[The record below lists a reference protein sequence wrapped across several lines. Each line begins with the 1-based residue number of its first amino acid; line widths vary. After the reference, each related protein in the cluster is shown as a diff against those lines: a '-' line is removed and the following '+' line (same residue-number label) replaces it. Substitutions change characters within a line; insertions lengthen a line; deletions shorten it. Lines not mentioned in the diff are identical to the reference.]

1 MACDPPAF
9 PHAPHPDLFLL
20 AQPGRAVVRAADR
33 QETAPRHL
41 PLNPGPGERHSRLDR
56 SLERTPPTLHLDQ
69 DRRRNPRTPQLI
81 SSTNSWRR
89 TLDPWGIVATHGGRP
104 QTAESFQASS
114 SVLATTE
121 PSLPSVA
128 ANSNDS
134 ISFEVNHSCRC
145 SAAL

>member
-1 MACDPPAF
+1 MACDSPAF

-89 TLDPWGIVATHGGRP
+89 TLADARTATRSARTKCWWGIKPASGMAAVTPPGHAEPATRRCTGR
-104 QTAESFQASS
+104 
-114 SVLATTE
+114 
-121 PSLPSVA
+121 
-128 ANSNDS
+128 
-134 ISFEVNHSCRC
+134 R
-145 SAAL
+145 

>member
-1 MACDPPAF
+1 MACDSPAF

-89 TLDPWGIVATHGGRP
+89 TLVVLVILVGLSPEKLSSWTTSVRY
-104 QTAESFQASS
+104 QA
-114 SVLATTE
+114 
-121 PSLPSVA
+121 
-128 ANSNDS
+128 
-134 ISFEVNHSCRC
+134 
-145 SAAL
+145 

>member
-1 MACDPPAF
+1 MACDSPAF

-89 TLDPWGIVATHGGRP
+89 TLAELFNISRP
-104 QTAESFQASS
+104 T
-114 SVLATTE
+114 VYRTLAAVET
-121 PSLPSVA
+121 VA
-128 ANSNDS
+128 AQRS
-134 ISFEVNHSCRC
+134 
-145 SAAL
+145 

>member
-1 MACDPPAF
+1 MACDSPAF

-89 TLDPWGIVATHGGRP
+89 TLDVVDTVLSTAAYRP
-104 QTAESFQASS
+104 RRR
-114 SVLATTE
+114 
-121 PSLPSVA
+121 P
-128 ANSNDS
+128 
-134 ISFEVNHSCRC
+134 R
-145 SAAL
+145 

>member
-69 DRRRNPRTPQLI
+69 DRRRNPRTPQVI

-89 TLDPWGIVATHGGRP
+89 TLAAPKVERG
-104 QTAESFQASS
+104 TARH
-114 SVLATTE
+114 
-121 PSLPSVA
+121 
-128 ANSNDS
+128 ANSVIALEDRVQPENQTIDS
-134 ISFEVNHSCRC
+134 VILKG
-145 SAAL
+145 SADLRTGTL

>member
-1 MACDPPAF
+1 MACDSPAF

-89 TLDPWGIVATHGGRP
+89 TLGDLVDRYGVSRGVSPGDSASLDNSSATSTSRP
-104 QTAESFQASS
+104 
-114 SVLATTE
+114 LA
-121 PSLPSVA
+121 
-128 ANSNDS
+128 
-134 ISFEVNHSCRC
+134 IC
-145 SAAL
+145 